1 MHHDHLFKKLLDE
14 FFADFLALFVPK
26 LAAQLE
32 EPQLVPLDKE
42 LLGEAV
48 GTSRREVD
56 FLVRA
61 RLRGQAATFLI
72 HVEAQA
78 KFQRNFAQRM
88 FRYFVLLSAKH
99 DEPVYPIAVLT
110 YAKPKAEA
118 KDTYMITLAERNIIC
133 FQFQVVQLNRCNWQ
147 EFRARENAAAAA
159 LMTQMNI
166 APADRPLVKQV
177 CYEIIQR
184 LKLTEEQK
192 QFLAGYVEHYMHLDE
207 RENTIFMERIKAAAP
222 AVREVVMELSNQW
235 VDKGRREGRQE
246 AVKELSNQWID
257 KGRREGR
264 QEAVKELS
272 NQWIEKGRKEA
283 VKELS
288 NQWIEKGRKAG
299 RQAGRH
305 EAALNVVLALI
316 GRRFGQVAEAT
327 RETLTALPAEHL
339 EKLAVEIPFLPD
351 LEALA
356 EHL

>member
-1 MHHDHLFKKLLDE
+1 
-14 FFADFLALFVPK
+14 
-26 LAAQLE
+26 
-32 EPQLVPLDKE
+32 
-42 LLGEAV
+42 
-48 GTSRREVD
+48 
-56 FLVRA
+56 
-61 RLRGQAATFLI
+61 
-72 HVEAQA
+72 
-78 KFQRNFAQRM
+78 
-88 FRYFVLLSAKH
+88 
-99 DEPVYPIAVLT
+99 
-110 YAKPKAEA
+110 
-118 KDTYMITLAERNIIC
+118 MITLAERNVIR
-133 FQFQVVQLNRCNWQ
+133 FQFQVVQLNLCNWE
-147 EFRARENAAAAA
+147 EFRERENAAAAA

-177 CYEIIQR
+177 CYEIIQK

-207 RENTIFMERIKAAAP
+207 RENTIFMVRIKAAAP
-222 AVREVVMELSNQW
+222 AVQEVVMELSNQW
-235 VDKGRREGRQE
+235 IDKGRREGRQE

-272 NQWIEKGRKEA
+272 NQWIDKGRREGRQEA

-288 NQWIEKGRKAG
+288 NQWIDKGRREGRQEG

-316 GRRFGQVAEAT
+316 ARRFGSVSGAT
-327 RETLTALPAEHL
+327 HETLTALSAERL
-339 EKLAVEIPFLPD
+339 ETLAVEIPFLPD